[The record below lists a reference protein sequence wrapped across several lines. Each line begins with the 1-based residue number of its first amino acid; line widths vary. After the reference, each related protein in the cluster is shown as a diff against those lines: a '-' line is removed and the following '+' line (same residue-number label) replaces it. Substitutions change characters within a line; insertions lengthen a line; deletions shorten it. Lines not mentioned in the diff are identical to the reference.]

1 LNYSVSIDGLRRM
14 RGCGIRDGSERQHD
28 LQTFPDVQEN
38 DGDFH
43 EAVFESQGD
52 KVG

>member
-1 LNYSVSIDGLRRM
+1 MVYGECEVAVYATDLNG
-14 RGCGIRDGSERQHD
+14 QHD